1 MKLLVLILALSL
13 TGCASSDGYQRY
25 LSAQSAA
32 IKAQK
37 PMLEIIAQKDQPIT
51 GLASIRVYGPGMSI
65 QQERPNE
72 WAAVVSSG
80 INVLGVVGGIAAAG
94 QASRQ
99 LADSVGTA
107 SGQGYQYVQAPGGI
121 VTTTTTSTVNT
132 DNSVT
137 GSYNPIARTDNS
149 TVDNARTTTD
159 NTQIV
164 NSYNP
169 IDQTS
174 VPTVVTAPAPVIV
187 EQPAPVIVVQ
197 PEPIV
202 VLP

>member
-1 MKLLVLILALSL
+1 
-13 TGCASSDGYQRY
+13 
-25 LSAQSAA
+25 
-32 IKAQK
+32 
-37 PMLEIIAQKDQPIT
+37 
-51 GLASIRVYGPGMSI
+51 
-65 QQERPNE
+65 
-72 WAAVVSSG
+72 
-80 INVLGVVGGIAAAG
+80 
-94 QASRQ
+94 
-99 LADSVGTA
+99 VGTA

-121 VTTTTTSTVNT
+121 VTTTT

-149 TVDNARTTTD
+149 MVDNTRTTTD

-187 EQPAPVIVVQ
+187 EQPAPITVMQPAPVVVN
-197 PEPIV
+197 PV
-202 VLP
+202 VVTP